1 MVIVIGQRKQLPSL
15 VELQLYLGGV
25 QLVQPEHLAT
35 THVHTALREDA
46 ETTLGGAGD
55 KLTEK

>member
-1 MVIVIGQRKQLPSL
+1 MVIGQRKQLPSL

-35 THVHTALREDA
+35 AHVHTALREDA